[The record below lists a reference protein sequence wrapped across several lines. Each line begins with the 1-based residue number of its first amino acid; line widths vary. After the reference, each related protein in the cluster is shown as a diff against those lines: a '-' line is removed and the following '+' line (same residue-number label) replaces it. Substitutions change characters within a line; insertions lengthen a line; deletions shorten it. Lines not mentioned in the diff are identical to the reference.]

1 MRRVK
6 SVAYFLV
13 FISLAGLAAW
23 AGPKQWNKWFK
34 KEPEQVFIPTA
45 RAEKGE
51 VVISLKE
58 LGNIEAERSIEVS
71 SEIEGKII
79 FMAQEGQTVSAG
91 QLLVQLDDTPLRN
104 RLRETT
110 LQYGNAQAQVDKA
123 RLEMEILKEQNR
135 TEVEQQEAQLN
146 FDKTELE
153 RSRANLEKKRRL
165 AEDRLIPQS
174 EVEVAEIDVRAKEFS
189 VRKGEASLE
198 LKRKEVES
206 RENQKL
212 ADVANVEFAAQM
224 AKSAMEEAESALA
237 KAAIRAPASGL
248 LVINKTWTPD
258 GRRKFKEGDGVYP
271 RQQIIQLPDLSSM
284 LAKVQVDEADIAKVR
299 VGMKARISLDALPG
313 KKFTGEVK
321 EISSLATE
329 AMPWETTSSPGR
341 KNFEVVIRIAHPAN
355 SPLRPGMTASV
366 EIINDSIP
374 NAVYVPIEAVF
385 EKKDGRVVY
394 VKSGND
400 FREQQVK
407 TGKRNETVVVIES
420 GLKANQVVA
429 LRDPTRQSTQEAPE
443 AEPAARPAPLPSAEA
458 RTSR

>member
-1 MRRVK
+1 MKRVK
-6 SVAYFLV
+6 SIAYILV
-13 FISLAGLAAW
+13 FIALAGLIAW

-34 KEPEQVFIPTA
+34 KEAEQVFIPTA
-45 RAEKGE
+45 KAEKGE

-123 RLEMEILKEQNR
+123 KLEMDILKEQNR
-135 TEVEQQEAQLN
+135 TEVDQQEAQLN

-153 RSRANLEKKRRL
+153 RARANLEKKQRL
-165 AEDRLIPQS
+165 AEDKLIPQS
-174 EVEVAEIDVRAKEFS
+174 EVEVAEIDVRSKEFA
-189 VRKGEASLE
+189 VRRGEASLE

-212 ADVANVEFAAQM
+212 ADVQNVEFSAQM
-224 AKSAMEEAESALA
+224 AKSAMDEAESALSR
-237 KAAIRAPASGL
+237 AAIKAPASGL

-271 RQQIIQLPDLSSM
+271 RQQIIQLPDLTSM

-341 KNFEVVIRIAHPAN
+341 KNFEVVIKVAHPAN

-366 EIINDSIP
+366 EIVNDSIP
-374 NAVYVPIEAVF
+374 NAVHVPIEAVF
-385 EKKDGRVVY
+385 EKKDKRVVY
-394 VKSGND
+394 VKNGKNY
-400 FREQQVK
+400 REQAVK
-407 TGKRNETVVVIES
+407 VGKRNETVVVIES

-429 LRDPTRQSTQEAPE
+429 LRDPTRQSTEEAPE
-443 AEPAARPAPLPSAEA
+443 AEPAAKPAPIPTAEA
-458 RTSR
+458 GTSR